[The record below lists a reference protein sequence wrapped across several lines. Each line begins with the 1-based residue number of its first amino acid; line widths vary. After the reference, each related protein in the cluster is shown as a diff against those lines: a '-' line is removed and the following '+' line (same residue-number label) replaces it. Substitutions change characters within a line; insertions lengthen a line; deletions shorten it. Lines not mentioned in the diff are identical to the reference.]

1 MKVREVFL
9 SKEAVSDIEEGRTFY
24 DKKEKGVGDYFFY
37 SLISD
42 LESLKLYAGIHHKKF
57 GFYRAFSKRF
67 PFAIYYEVEDDIVKV
82 IAALDMRRNP
92 SWIREK
98 LGNRK
103 R

>member
-24 DKKEKGVGDYFFY
+24 DKKGVGDYFFY

-42 LESLKLYAGIHHKKF
+42 LESLKLYAGMHNKKF

-67 PFAIYYEVEDDIVKV
+67 PFAIYYEVEEDVVKV
-82 IAALDMRRNP
+82 IAILDMRRNP
-92 SWIREK
+92 SWIRSK
-98 LGNRK
+98 LENRK
-103 R
+103 G

>member
-24 DKKEKGVGDYFFY
+24 DKKGVGDYFFY

-42 LESLKLYAGIHHKKF
+42 LESLKLYAGMHNKTF

-82 IAALDMRRNP
+82 SLNM
-92 SWIREK
+92 
-98 LGNRK
+98 
-103 R
+103 